1 MPEDV
6 NAEDFRPFT
15 CGISKFV
22 RRGVGSAAAPETG
35 EHEVEKWQL
44 GMPIPHVDW
53 EGGKGVA
60 NGWDCVMNGDC
71 SHLDGGEERGW

>member
-1 MPEDV
+1 M
-6 NAEDFRPFT
+6 EDFRPFT

-22 RRGVGSAAAPETG
+22 RRGGAAAAAAAAPETR
-35 EHEVEKWQL
+35 EHEIEKWQQ

-60 NGWDCVMNGDC
+60 GGWDCVMNGDC
-71 SHLDGGEERGW
+71 GHLDGGEERGW

>member
-1 MPEDV
+1 MPADV

-22 RRGVGSAAAPETG
+22 RRQGPSTEAGAGGRELG
-35 EHEVEKWQL
+35 KWVL
-44 GMPIPHVDW
+44 GMPIPEVDW
-53 EGGKGVA
+53 RGGKGVA
-60 NGWDCVMNGDC
+60 RGWDCVVNGDC